1 MNFKDVINMHVGAIG
16 CQKIKSDFYNNVSHF
31 MFWIFNYKIKSIFLK
46 CDPTEKVTSEFWKL
60 ENKDASIL

>member
-1 MNFKDVINMHVGAIG
+1 
-16 CQKIKSDFYNNVSHF
+16 

-46 CDPTEKVTSEFWKL
+46 CDTTEKVTSEFWKL